1 MARVRT
7 KAPTILDVA
16 LEAGV
21 SKSAVSR
28 ALLGQGEVSNH
39 TRDRIQRAAD
49 KLGYVTNAM
58 ARGLVSSSTHTLGLV
73 LRDVT
78 RPFYAE
84 LQYGMQVQ
92 AERRGYQLVTITS
105 ARDLEVVDA
114 LRALKSL
121 VSMQVDGLAIA
132 SARLPSEH
140 IIPFVERVPIV
151 VSGRRETGGGITSVF
166 CDDTDGGRRLA
177 DHLLE
182 LGHRHIAV
190 VLVCQDY
197 SSSQYARGEA
207 MVDCIRRA
215 GGTPPRMERRG
226 GYRCRTRRSAGPPST
241 SSWKV
246 PPRSTPSPDWPAA

>member
-105 ARDLEVVDA
+105 ARDL
-114 LRALKSL
+114 
-121 VSMQVDGLAIA
+121 
-132 SARLPSEH
+132 
-140 IIPFVERVPIV
+140 
-151 VSGRRETGGGITSVF
+151 
-166 CDDTDGGRRLA
+166 
-177 DHLLE
+177 
-182 LGHRHIAV
+182 
-190 VLVCQDY
+190 
-197 SSSQYARGEA
+197 
-207 MVDCIRRA
+207 
-215 GGTPPRMERRG
+215 
-226 GYRCRTRRSAGPPST
+226 
-241 SSWKV
+241 
-246 PPRSTPSPDWPAA
+246 